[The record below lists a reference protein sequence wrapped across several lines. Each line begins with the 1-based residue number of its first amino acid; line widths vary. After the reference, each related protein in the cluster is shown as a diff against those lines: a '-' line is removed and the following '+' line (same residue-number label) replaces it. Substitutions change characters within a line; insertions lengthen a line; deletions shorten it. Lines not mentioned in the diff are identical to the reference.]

1 MNLLVTILSLTP
13 AVGAVF
19 RLLEE
24 RSQADSQPQAMAR
37 ESAKPRRARL
47 QRPRRGSHHRPATWR
62 LRAKRNPFRALRAP

>member
-24 RSQADSQPQAMAR
+24 RSKGMAPQKTAIPGKRRSRQRQPRWGNHERMA
-37 ESAKPRRARL
+37 AWRRKKL
-47 QRPRRGSHHRPATWR
+47 
-62 LRAKRNPFRALRAP
+62 RNPLRALRAA

>member
-24 RSQADSQPQAMAR
+24 RPEVVPQAEKR
-37 ESAKPRRARL
+37 RQSTAKRRIRRQA
-47 QRPRRGSHHRPATWR
+47 PRRGNHGRVARWR
-62 LRAKRNPFRALRAP
+62 YTNLRKPLRALRAP

>member
-24 RSQADSQPQAMAR
+24 RPTVTPPAEKRRQATT
-37 ESAKPRRARL
+37 KRRIRR
-47 QRPRRGSHHRPATWR
+47 QTPRRGNHARLATWR
-62 LRAKRNPFRALRAP
+62 YAKIGKPLRALRAP

>member
-24 RSQADSQPQAMAR
+24 RPKAGAQPQIR
-37 ESAKPRRARL
+37 RHGSAKRRARHHA
-47 QRPRRGSHHRPATWR
+47 PRRGNHARDAVWR
-62 LRAKRNPFRALRAP
+62 YTKARKPLHALRAP